1 MKGRTQIDFSTK
13 ETVEKVEVDENRN
26 LSQVLTTSENI
37 DVDNVPMDTSET
49 VNTAHLV
56 STSSLESSL
65 SDELNAKDENV
76 DSTKNN
82 NLSNPQNAE
91 DIK

>member
-1 MKGRTQIDFSTK
+1 
-13 ETVEKVEVDENRN
+13 
-26 LSQVLTTSENI
+26 
-37 DVDNVPMDTSET
+37 MDTSET
-49 VNTAHLV
+49 VNTARLV

-65 SDELNAKDENV
+65 SDELNAKDGNV